1 MPKSDRTSDIQYGAL
16 PYRISAHTVEVMLI
30 TSRETKRWVIPKGW
44 PMMGKKPHKVAEIEA
59 FQEAGIKGV
68 IRNKPVG
75 VYPYS
80 KIMPDGESRLC
91 FVAVFPLRVTL
102 EKVTWR
108 ETAERHRQWFP
119 QDDAADLVDEGALAQ
134 IINGWR

>member
-1 MPKSDRTSDIQYGAL
+1 
-16 PYRISAHTVEVMLI
+16 
-30 TSRETKRWVIPKGW
+30 
-44 PMMGKKPHKVAEIEA
+44 
-59 FQEAGIKGV
+59 
-68 IRNKPVG
+68 
-75 VYPYS
+75 
-80 KIMPDGESRLC
+80 MPDGESRLC